1 MKRLSYRMIDGSGSS
16 RRYPAGLRLRCSGR
30 QSDLNKLWRWRS
42 SFYIILNCLFHHLF
56 IVHLFL
62 TFVSSVG
69 AVEDAVRDERLA
81 DASRTA
87 ARAFEFPWLTICNQI
102 ENLCIN
108 FSQFYTFL
116 DKNFGYFL
124 FTQKSKNKWRMRSLI
139 GGRLCEAQQNEKL
152 SICSCRLPNRSLPL
166 DLTERKNK
174 IKITK

>member
-16 RRYPAGLRLRCSGR
+16 RRYPAGLRLRCSGH

-42 SFYIILNCLFHHLF
+42 SFYTHLLNCLLHHLF
-56 IVHLFL
+56 NVYVFL
-62 TFVSSVG
+62 TLVSSVG

-87 ARAFEFPWLTICNQI
+87 ARAFEFPWLTICNNRKYVHKFLSILYIFGQ
-102 ENLCIN
+102 EFWL
-108 FSQFYTFL
+108 FSIHA
-116 DKNFGYFL
+116 KV
-124 FTQKSKNKWRMRSLI
+124 KNKWRMRPLI

-166 DLTERKNK
+166 D
-174 IKITK
+174 